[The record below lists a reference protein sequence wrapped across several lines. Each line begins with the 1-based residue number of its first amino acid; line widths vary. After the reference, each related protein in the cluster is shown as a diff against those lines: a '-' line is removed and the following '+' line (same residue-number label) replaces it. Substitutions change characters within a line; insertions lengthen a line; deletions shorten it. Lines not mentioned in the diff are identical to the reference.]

1 MATRLLVLLSQR
13 WCFDVVAPVCVCVR
27 VCVCVSVL
35 CSAAPGSAWCLFYLL
50 FSLFF
55 PLDVFSFHVRRFSYA
70 AVCGGGCLRR
80 CVHGRFVVACFLRT
94 SVCWLQPYAAADQPN
109 ATNTLVHFCI
119 RLALSRVTAVHLHP
133 LPYAVRLLRLLR
145 LLLLLL
151 L

>member
-13 WCFDVVAPVCVCVR
+13 WCFDVVAPVCVCVC
-27 VCVCVSVL
+27 VCVCPCCVAL
-35 CSAAPGSAWCLFYLL
+35 RRARCGACFTCSFLVPFLGCL
-50 FSLFF
+50 
-55 PLDVFSFHVRRFSYA
+55 SFHVRRFSYA
-70 AVCGGGCLRR
+70 AVCGGGCLRC

-133 LPYAVRLLRLLR
+133 LPYPVLRMRLLR